1 MAQDITLTLSA
12 ELLTPL
18 LLPLLQQAVAE
29 HVRNLPAPDPWL
41 TVAEAAAYA
50 KLTEDYMAQL
60 IYGKPYRA
68 AADGKPAREAIAPK
82 IPAGDTGFARG
93 ARVRQSAIDAYLN
106 RHNYRKRQ

>member
-1 MAQDITLTLSA
+1 MQDITLSLPA
-12 ELLTPL
+12 ELLQQL
-18 LLPLLQQAVAE
+18 LMPLLQQAVAE

-68 AADGKPAREAIAPK
+68 AANGKPERAAILPK
-82 IPAGDTGFARG
+82 ILAGDTGFARG
-93 ARVRQSAIDAYLN
+93 ARVRQSAVDAYLM
-106 RHNYRKRQ
+106 RHAYRQPR

>member
-1 MAQDITLTLSA
+1 MSAALSIPA
-12 ELLTPL
+12 EVLTPL

-41 TVAEAAAYA
+41 TIAEAAAYA
-50 KLTEDYMAQL
+50 KLTEKYMGQL
-60 IYGKPYRA
+60 VYGRPYRA
-68 AADGKPAREAIAPK
+68 AANGQPERAAIAPK

-106 RHNYRKRQ
+106 RHAYKQR